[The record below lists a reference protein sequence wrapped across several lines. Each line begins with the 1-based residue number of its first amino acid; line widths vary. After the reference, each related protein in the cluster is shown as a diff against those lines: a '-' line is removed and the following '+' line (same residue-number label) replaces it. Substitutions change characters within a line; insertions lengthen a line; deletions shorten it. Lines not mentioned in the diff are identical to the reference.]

1 MKCEDCLLIIEEYI
15 DGELDKQDVGRV
27 TAHIADCSSCASICE
42 ELRHEQ
48 EIYAFYRRDVDVTPA
63 LWEGIHTRIKEEQ
76 TARSS
81 SFLSRLNGWFALVF
95 SAPRF
100 SPALA
105 IVLMAPDKVKP
116 GCAARRAG
124 KSIPQKALYLRC

>member
-1 MKCEDCLLIIEEYI
+1 M
-15 DGELDKQDVGRV
+15 
-27 TAHIADCSSCASICE
+27 
-42 ELRHEQ
+42 
-48 EIYAFYRRDVDVTPA
+48 TPA

-105 IVLMAPDKVKP
+105 IVLMFVAIGLTVGVMRYVNSRGNRSGPQVANKNNDQTAPN
-116 GCAARRAG
+116 
-124 KSIPQKALYLRC
+124 ALTKLPDSGQDVNKD